1 MRTSRIDGTETTDM
15 DMTKQGNNPN
25 PYPVLRNI
33 QYSPMK
39 QGEEHYIILWDPA
52 GLSAEKLIVPLNF
65 FYLFQFLDGEHS
77 PEQIGV
83 EYLKKYGEF
92 LMPDKLDRL
101 IADLDQKLF
110 LEGDRYEAAKAAA
123 VKAYR
128 EAPARKSRFAGK
140 SYEADP
146 QKLREQLA
154 GFFTSKEGPSPDP
167 SENQGKSIKGLVVP
181 NYDVN
186 VAGPLYAWAYK
197 ELREAEAPDVYILFG
212 TAHAG
217 LAEPVAVTDKDFESP
232 LGVVPV
238 NRPLMEV
245 LRSKGGDALFADELR
260 HETEHSIEFQLPFL
274 QETVGARQAIS
285 IVPVLSAFPPGC
297 LQDPGLKDFADHVE
311 QVVGLL
317 KDAIA
322 SSGQRVCL
330 IASANLA
337 HIGLRY
343 GDDKAPTDFSF
354 HRCMQSDLEMLK
366 HVENVDAQG
375 FAEFLLKEQD
385 HRHVLGF
392 SALYLMLRVIEAE
405 KGEILRYDR
414 EIVDQ
419 FNSTITYASAAFF

>member
-1 MRTSRIDGTETTDM
+1 MTE
-15 DMTKQGNNPN
+15 QENNPKR
-25 PYPVLRNI
+25 YPALRNI

-39 QGEEHYIILWDPA
+39 QGEEHYIVLWDPS
-52 GLSAEKLIVPLNF
+52 GLSSERLIIPLNF
-65 FYLFQFLDGEHS
+65 FHLFQFMDGEHS

-101 IADLDQKLF
+101 IADLDEKLF

-128 EAPARKSRFAGK
+128 DAPARKPRFAGK

-167 SENQGKSIKGLVVP
+167 SEHQGKAIKGLVVP

-197 ELREAEAPDVYILFG
+197 ELREAEAPDVYILLG

-232 LGVVPV
+232 LGVMPA
-238 NRPLMEV
+238 NRPIMEV
-245 LRSKGGDALFADELR
+245 LRSKGGDKLFADELR
-260 HETEHSIEFQLPFL
+260 HETEHSIEFQVPFL
-274 QETVGARQAIS
+274 QETVGTRQSIS
-285 IVPVLSAFPPGC
+285 MVPVLSSFPPGC
-297 LQDPGLKDFADHVE
+297 LIDPALKDVADQVE
-311 QVVGLL
+311 QFVAVL

-322 SSGQRVCL
+322 SSGQKICL

-354 HRCMQSDLEMLK
+354 HRCMQTDLEMLK

-385 HRHVLGF
+385 RRHVLGF
-392 SALYLMLRVIEAE
+392 SAIYLLLRLIEAD
-405 KGEILRYDR
+405 KGEVLRYDR

>member
-1 MRTSRIDGTETTDM
+1 MTE
-15 DMTKQGNNPN
+15 QENNPK
-25 PYPVLRNI
+25 PYPALRNI
-33 QYSPMK
+33 QYSPMM
-39 QGEEHYIILWDPA
+39 QGEEHYIVLWDPS
-52 GLSAEKLIVPLNF
+52 GLSAEKLIIPLNL

-92 LMPDKLDRL
+92 LMPDKLERL

-110 LEGDRYEAAKAAA
+110 LEGERYEAAKAAA

-128 EAPARKSRFAGK
+128 DAPARSPRFAGK

-154 GFFTSKEGPSPDP
+154 GFFSSKEGPSPDP
-167 SENQGKSIKGLVVP
+167 SEHQGKAIKGLVAP
-181 NYDVN
+181 NYEVN
-186 VAGPLYAWAYK
+186 VAGPIYAWAYK
-197 ELREAEAPDVYILFG
+197 ELRDAEAPDVYILLG

-217 LAEPVAVTDKDFESP
+217 LAKSVAVTDKDFESP
-232 LGVVPV
+232 LGIVPV
-238 NRPLMEV
+238 NRSIMEH
-245 LRSKGGDALFADELR
+245 LRSKGDDAWFADELR

-274 QETVGARQAIS
+274 QETVGARQSIS
-285 IVPVLSAFPPGC
+285 IIPILSLFPPGSVI
-297 LQDPGLKDFADHVE
+297 DPALKDVTDQVE
-311 QVVGLL
+311 RFVGVL

-322 SSGQRVCL
+322 ASGQRVCFL
-330 IASANLA
+330 ASANLA

-354 HRCMQSDLEMLK
+354 HRCMQTDLEMLK
-366 HVENVDAQG
+366 HVENVDAQS

-385 HRHVLGF
+385 RRHVLGF
-392 SALYLMLRVIEAE
+392 SAIYLLLRLIEAE

>member
-1 MRTSRIDGTETTDM
+1 MTEQDP
-15 DMTKQGNNPN
+15 K
-25 PYPVLRNI
+25 PYPALRNI

-39 QGEEHYIILWDPA
+39 QGEEQYIVLWDPT

-77 PEQIGV
+77 LEQIGV

-92 LMPDKLDRL
+92 LMPNKLDLL
-101 IADLDQKLF
+101 IADLDEKLF

-128 EAPARKSRFAGK
+128 EAPMRKPQFAGK
-140 SYEADP
+140 SYEDDP
-146 QKLREQLA
+146 QKLQAQIA
-154 GFFTSKEGPSPDP
+154 GFFASKEGPGRDP
-167 SENQGKSIKGLVVP
+167 SANQRKPIKALVVP
-181 NYDVN
+181 SYEVN
-186 VAGPLYAWAYK
+186 KAGALYAWAYNA
-197 ELREAEAPDVYILFG
+197 LREAEAPDVYILLG

-217 LAEPVAVTDKDFESP
+217 LTEPVAVTDKDFETP

-238 NRPLMEV
+238 NRPLMEY
-245 LRSKGGDALFADELR
+245 LQSKGGNALFADELR
-260 HETEHSIEFQLPFL
+260 HQTEHSIEFQLPFL
-274 QETVGARQAIS
+274 QETVGTQQAIS
-285 IVPVLSAFPPGC
+285 IVPVLSSFSPGC
-297 LQDPGLKDFADHVE
+297 FIDSELKDFVDRIE
-311 QVVGLL
+311 QFVALL

-322 SSGQRVCL
+322 ASGQKVCL

-343 GDDKAPTDFSF
+343 GDNTAPTDFSF
-354 HRCMQSDLEMLK
+354 HRCMQTDLEMLK

-392 SALYLMLRVIEAE
+392 SAIYLLLRLIEAE
-405 KGEILRYDR
+405 KGEVLRYDR

-419 FNSTITYASAAFF
+419 FNSTVTYASAAFF

>member
-1 MRTSRIDGTETTDM
+1 MTEQDS
-15 DMTKQGNNPN
+15 KPK
-25 PYPVLRNI
+25 PYPALRNI
-33 QYSPMK
+33 QYSPMM
-39 QGEEHYIILWDPA
+39 QGEEHYIILWDPS
-52 GLSAEKLIVPLNF
+52 GLSSEKLIIPLNLF
-65 FYLFQFLDGEHS
+65 HLFQFMDGEHS

-110 LEGDRYEAAKAAA
+110 LEGERYEAAKAAA

-128 EAPARKSRFAGK
+128 DAPARKPRFAGK
-140 SYEADP
+140 SYETDP
-146 QKLREQLA
+146 QKLREQLT
-154 GFFTSKEGPSPDP
+154 GFFSSKEGPSPDP
-167 SENQGKSIKGLVVP
+167 SEHQGKLIKGLVAP
-181 NYDVN
+181 NYDLN
-186 VAGPLYAWAYK
+186 VAGPIYAWAYK
-197 ELREAEAPDVYILFG
+197 ELREAEVPDVYILLG

-217 LAEPVAVTDKDFESP
+217 LVEPVAVTDKDFESP
-232 LGVVPV
+232 LGVVPI
-238 NRPLMEV
+238 NRPIMEV
-245 LRSKGGDALFADELR
+245 LRSKGGDVLFADELR

-274 QETVGARQAIS
+274 QETVGTRQSIS
-285 IVPVLSAFPPGC
+285 MVPVLSSFPPGC
-297 LQDPGLKDFADHVE
+297 LIDPSLKDVADQIE
-311 QVVGLL
+311 RFVVVL

-322 SSGQRVCL
+322 ASGQRVCFL
-330 IASANLA
+330 ASANLA

-354 HRCMQSDLEMLK
+354 HRCMQTDLEMLK

-385 HRHVLGF
+385 RRHVLGF
-392 SALYLMLRVIEAE
+392 SAIYLLLRLIEAE
-405 KGEILRYDR
+405 KGEVLRYDR

>member
-1 MRTSRIDGTETTDM
+1 MTE
-15 DMTKQGNNPN
+15 QANNPKS
-25 PYPVLRNI
+25 YPALRNI
-33 QYSPMK
+33 QYSPMM
-39 QGEEHYIILWDPA
+39 QGEEHYIILWDPS
-52 GLSAEKLIVPLNF
+52 GLSSEKLIIPLNL

-110 LEGDRYEAAKAAA
+110 LEGDRYEEAKAAA

-128 EAPARKSRFAGK
+128 DAPVRKPHFAGK

-146 QKLREQLA
+146 QKLREQVA
-154 GFFTSKEGPSPDP
+154 GFFSSKEGPSPDP
-167 SENQGKSIKGLVVP
+167 SEHQGKAIKGLVAP
-181 NYDVN
+181 NYEVN
-186 VAGPLYAWAYK
+186 VAGPIYAWAYK
-197 ELREAEAPDVYILFG
+197 ELREAEAPDVYILLG

-217 LAEPVAVTDKDFESP
+217 LAKPVAVTDKDFASP

-238 NRPLMEV
+238 NRPIMER
-245 LRSKGGDALFADELR
+245 LRSKGDDAWFADELR

-274 QETVGARQAIS
+274 QETVGARQSIS
-285 IVPVLSAFPPGC
+285 IIPVLSLFPPGC
-297 LQDPGLKDFADHVE
+297 AIDPTLKDVADQVE
-311 QVVGLL
+311 RFVATL

-322 SSGQRVCL
+322 ASGQRVCFL
-330 IASANLA
+330 ASANLA

-354 HRCMQSDLEMLK
+354 HRCMQTDLEMLK

-385 HRHVLGF
+385 RRHVLGF
-392 SALYLMLRVIEAE
+392 SAIYLLLRLIEAE
-405 KGEILRYDR
+405 KGEVLRYDR

>member
-1 MRTSRIDGTETTDM
+1 MTE
-15 DMTKQGNNPN
+15 QVNNPKS
-25 PYPVLRNI
+25 YPALRNI
-33 QYSPMK
+33 QYSPMM
-39 QGEEHYIILWDPA
+39 QGEEHYIVLWDPS
-52 GLSAEKLIVPLNF
+52 GLSAEKLIIPLNL

-77 PEQIGV
+77 TEQIGV

-110 LEGDRYEAAKAAA
+110 LEGERYETAKAAA

-128 EAPARKSRFAGK
+128 DAPTRSPRFAGK
-140 SYEADP
+140 SYEAEP
-146 QKLREQLA
+146 QKLREQVA
-154 GFFTSKEGPSPDP
+154 GFFSSKEGPSPDP
-167 SENQGKSIKGLVVP
+167 SEHQGKAIKGLVAP
-181 NYDVN
+181 NYEVN
-186 VAGPLYAWAYK
+186 VAGPIYAWAYK
-197 ELREAEAPDVYILFG
+197 ELREAEAPDVYILLG

-217 LAEPVAVTDKDFESP
+217 LVKPVAVTDKDFESP

-238 NRPLMEV
+238 NRPIMEH
-245 LRSKGGDALFADELR
+245 LRSRGDDTWFSDELR

-274 QETVGARQAIS
+274 QETVGTRQPIS
-285 IVPVLSAFPPGC
+285 MVPVLSAFPPGC
-297 LQDPGLKDFADHVE
+297 LIDPTLKDVADQVE
-311 QVVGLL
+311 RFVVAL

-322 SSGQRVCL
+322 ASGQRVCFL
-330 IASANLA
+330 ASANLA

-354 HRCMQSDLEMLK
+354 HRCMQTDLEMLK
-366 HVENVDAQG
+366 HVENVNAQG

-385 HRHVLGF
+385 RRHVLGF
-392 SALYLMLRVIEAE
+392 SAIYLLLRLIEAE
-405 KGEILRYDR
+405 KGEVLRYDR

>member
-1 MRTSRIDGTETTDM
+1 MTE
-15 DMTKQGNNPN
+15 QGNDSKT
-25 PYPVLRNI
+25 YPAIRNI

-39 QGEEHYIILWDPA
+39 QGEEHYIVLWDPS
-52 GLSAEKLIVPLNF
+52 GLSSEKLIIPLNF

-77 PEQIGV
+77 LEQIGA

-101 IADLDQKLF
+101 MTDLDEKLF

-123 VKAYR
+123 MTAYR
-128 EAPARKSRFAGK
+128 EAPTRKPCFAGK
-140 SYEADP
+140 SYEDDP

-167 SENQGKSIKGLVVP
+167 SDHQGKLIKGLVVP
-181 NYDVN
+181 NYEVN

-197 ELREAEAPDVYILFG
+197 ALREAEAPDVYILLG

-217 LAEPVAVTDKDFESP
+217 LTEPVAVTDKDFESP

-238 NRPLMEV
+238 NRPLMEY
-245 LRSKGGDALFADELR
+245 LQSKGENALFADELR
-260 HETEHSIEFQLPFL
+260 HQTEHSIEFQLPFL
-274 QETVGARQAIS
+274 QETVGTQQAIS
-285 IVPVLSAFPPGC
+285 IVPVLSSFPPEC
-297 LQDPGLKDFADHVE
+297 FIDPALKDFTDRIE
-311 QVVGLL
+311 QFVALL

-322 SSGQRVCL
+322 ASGQRVCL

-343 GDDKAPTDFSF
+343 GDNKPPTDFSF
-354 HRCMQSDLEMLK
+354 HRCMQTDLEMLK
-366 HVENVDAQG
+366 HVENVNAQG

-385 HRHVLGF
+385 RRHVLGF
-392 SALYLMLRVIEAE
+392 SAIYLLLRLIEAE
-405 KGEILRYDR
+405 KGEVLRYDR

-419 FNSTITYASAAFF
+419 FNSTVTYASAAFF

>member
-1 MRTSRIDGTETTDM
+1 MTE
-15 DMTKQGNNPN
+15 QGNNPK
-25 PYPVLRNI
+25 PYPALRNI

-39 QGEEHYIILWDPA
+39 EGEEHYIILWDPS
-52 GLSAEKLIVPLNF
+52 GLSAEKLIIPLNL

-92 LMPDKLDRL
+92 LLPDKIDRL
-101 IADLDQKLF
+101 IADLDEKLF
-110 LEGDRYEAAKAAA
+110 LEGDRYEAAKASALQ
-123 VKAYR
+123 AYR
-128 EAPARKSRFAGK
+128 EAPTRKPRFAGK
-140 SYEADP
+140 SYEDDP
-146 QKLREQLA
+146 QKLREQVA

-167 SENQGKSIKGLVVP
+167 SENQGKLIKGLVAP

-197 ELREAEAPDVYILFG
+197 ELREAEAPDVYILLG

-238 NRPLMEV
+238 NQPIMEH
-245 LRSKGGDALFADELR
+245 LRSKGGDAWFADELR

-274 QETVGARQAIS
+274 QETVGARQSIS
-285 IVPVLSAFPPGC
+285 VVPILTSFPPVC
-297 LQDPGLKDFADHVE
+297 WIDPDLKDVADQVE
-311 QVVGLL
+311 QFVSVL

-322 SSGQRVCL
+322 ASGQKVCL
-330 IASANLA
+330 IAGANLA
-337 HIGLRY
+337 HIGLRF

-354 HRCMQSDLEMLK
+354 HRCMQTDLEMLK

-375 FAEFLLKEQD
+375 FVEFLLKEQD
-385 HRHVLGF
+385 RRHVLGF
-392 SALYLMLRVIEAE
+392 SAVYLLLRLLEAE
-405 KGEILRYDR
+405 KGEVLRYDR

>member
-1 MRTSRIDGTETTDM
+1 MTE
-15 DMTKQGNNPN
+15 QGNVPK
-25 PYPVLRNI
+25 PYPALRNV

-39 QGEEHYIILWDPA
+39 QGDEHYVVLWDPS
-52 GLSAEKLIVPLNF
+52 GLSSEKLIIPLNF

-77 PEQIGV
+77 PEQIGI

-110 LEGDRYEAAKAAA
+110 LEGNRYEAAKAAA
-123 VKAYR
+123 VQAYR

-146 QKLREQLA
+146 QKLRAQLA
-154 GFFTSKEGPSPDP
+154 GFFVSKEGPSSDP
-167 SENQGKSIKGLVVP
+167 SDHQGKSIKGLVAP
-181 NYDVN
+181 NYEVN

-197 ELREAEAPDVYILFG
+197 ALREAEAPDVYILLG

-217 LAEPVAVTDKDFESP
+217 LSQPVAVTDKDFETP

-238 NRPLMEV
+238 NRPLMEHI
-245 LRSKGGDALFADELR
+245 RSKGEDALFADELR
-260 HETEHSIEFQLPFL
+260 HQTEHSIEFQLPFL
-274 QETVGARQAIS
+274 QETVGTRQSIS

-297 LQDPGLKDFADHVE
+297 VMDPALKDVADQVE
-311 QVVGLL
+311 RIVSLL

-322 SSGQRVCL
+322 ASGQRVCF

-366 HVENVDAQG
+366 HVENVDALG
-375 FAEFLLKEQD
+375 FAEFLLKERDQ
-385 HRHVLGF
+385 RHVLGF
-392 SALYLMLRVIEAE
+392 SAIYLLLRLIEAE
-405 KGEILRYDR
+405 KGEVLRYDR

>member
-1 MRTSRIDGTETTDM
+1 MTE
-15 DMTKQGNNPN
+15 QGNNPK
-25 PYPVLRNI
+25 PYPALRNI

-39 QGEEHYIILWDPA
+39 QGEEHYIVLWDPS
-52 GLSAEKLIVPLNF
+52 GLSSEKLIIPLNF
-65 FYLFQFLDGEHS
+65 FHLFQFMDGEHS

-92 LMPDKLDRL
+92 MMPDKLDRL

-123 VKAYR
+123 LKAYR
-128 EAPARKSRFAGK
+128 DAPTRKPRFAGK

-154 GFFTSKEGPSPDP
+154 GFFTSKEGPGPDP
-167 SENQGKSIKGLVVP
+167 SDHQGKLIKGLVVP
-181 NYDVN
+181 NYEVN

-197 ELREAEAPDVYILFG
+197 TLHEAEAPDVYILFG

-238 NRPLMEV
+238 NRPLMEA
-245 LRSKGGDALFADELR
+245 LRSKGGDALFVDELR
-260 HETEHSIEFQLPFL
+260 HDAEHSIEFQLPFL
-274 QETVGARQAIS
+274 QETVGTRQPIS

-297 LQDPGLKDFADHVE
+297 LIDPALKNFADRVE
-311 QVVGLL
+311 QVVSLL

-322 SSGQRVCL
+322 ASGQRVCL

-343 GDDKAPTDFSF
+343 GDDKTPTDFSF
-354 HRCMQSDLEMLK
+354 HRCMQTDLEMLK
-366 HVENVDAQG
+366 HVENVDARG

-392 SALYLMLRVIEAE
+392 SAIYLLLRLIEAE

-419 FNSTITYASAAFF
+419 FNSTTTYASAAFF

>member
-1 MRTSRIDGTETTDM
+1 MTE
-15 DMTKQGNNPN
+15 QANNPKS
-25 PYPVLRNI
+25 YPALRNI

-39 QGEEHYIILWDPA
+39 QGEEHYIVLWDPS
-52 GLSAEKLIVPLNF
+52 GLSEEKLIIPLNL

-92 LMPDKLDRL
+92 LMPDKLERL

-110 LEGDRYEAAKAAA
+110 LEGERYETAKAAA

-128 EAPARKSRFAGK
+128 DAPARNPRFAGK
-140 SYEADP
+140 SYEAEP
-146 QKLREQLA
+146 QKLREQVA
-154 GFFTSKEGPSPDP
+154 GFFSSKEGPSPDP
-167 SENQGKSIKGLVVP
+167 SEHQGKAIKGLVAP
-181 NYDVN
+181 NYEVN
-186 VAGPLYAWAYK
+186 VAGPIYAWAYK
-197 ELREAEAPDVYILFG
+197 ELREAEAPDVYILLG

-217 LAEPVAVTDKDFESP
+217 LAKPVAVTDKDFESP

-238 NRPLMEV
+238 NRPIMEH
-245 LRSKGGDALFADELR
+245 LRSKGDEAWFADELR
-260 HETEHSIEFQLPFL
+260 HETEHSIEYQLPFL
-274 QETVGARQAIS
+274 QETVGARQPIS
-285 IVPVLSAFPPGC
+285 IVPILSLFPPGSEI
-297 LQDPGLKDFADHVE
+297 DPALKDVADQVE
-311 QVVGLL
+311 RFVAVL

-322 SSGQRVCL
+322 ASGQRVCFL
-330 IASANLA
+330 ASANLA

-354 HRCMQSDLEMLK
+354 HRCMQTDLEMLK

-385 HRHVLGF
+385 RRHVLGF
-392 SALYLMLRVIEAE
+392 SAIYLLLRLIEAE
-405 KGEILRYDR
+405 KGEVLRYDR